1 MATIKGTNYSDSLY
15 GGAEAD
21 SIFGYNGNDTLKG
34 GGGAD
39 LLDGGN
45 GIDTIFYGDS
55 TVGVSVDLATG
66 RGFGGTAQG
75 DTYVSI
81 ENVYAS
87 TYNDTLTGNDGANEL
102 YGLDGND
109 VLRGGGGADRLD
121 GGNGDDIL
129 KGGGGADYLF
139 GGSGNDTADYSN
151 AGPTGDSAGL
161 VVDLANNYAAH
172 GEAWGDTFSSIE
184 NVTGSAYQDVIY
196 GNDVANVLRGYDGN
210 DQLFGYGGADFLDGG
225 NGNDRLDG
233 GTGADT
239 MKGGAGNDS
248 YYVDSASDVV
258 IEVAG
263 QGDSDDLTSS
273 TSYALSANAEIEFM
287 YTTNQNSTVAL
298 NFTGNDFNQYMSG
311 NEGGNVLSGLGGA
324 DSLSGRGGNDVLLGG
339 EGDDLLFGGAGA
351 DQMSGGGGADQF
363 VYYLTS
369 ETGSVPGAFDIITDF
384 NAAQGDR
391 INVSQMDANW
401 QVAGN
406 QDWTF
411 IGSTGGPFTAAGQIA
426 VGTDGTNTFIIL
438 NDDNNFNDAVAIQV
452 SGVQNVDAS
461 WFVL

>member
-129 KGGGGADYLF
+129 KGGGGADYLV
-139 GGSGNDTADYSN
+139 GARAMIRRITARPARPGTSGA
-151 AGPTGDSAGL
+151 
-161 VVDLANNYAAH
+161 
-172 GEAWGDTFSSIE
+172 
-184 NVTGSAYQDVIY
+184 
-196 GNDVANVLRGYDGN
+196 
-210 DQLFGYGGADFLDGG
+210 
-225 NGNDRLDG
+225 
-233 GTGADT
+233 
-239 MKGGAGNDS
+239 
-248 YYVDSASDVV
+248 
-258 IEVAG
+258 
-263 QGDSDDLTSS
+263 
-273 TSYALSANAEIEFM
+273 
-287 YTTNQNSTVAL
+287 
-298 NFTGNDFNQYMSG
+298 
-311 NEGGNVLSGLGGA
+311 
-324 DSLSGRGGNDVLLGG
+324 
-339 EGDDLLFGGAGA
+339 
-351 DQMSGGGGADQF
+351 
-363 VYYLTS
+363 
-369 ETGSVPGAFDIITDF
+369 
-384 NAAQGDR
+384 
-391 INVSQMDANW
+391 
-401 QVAGN
+401 
-406 QDWTF
+406 
-411 IGSTGGPFTAAGQIA
+411 
-426 VGTDGTNTFIIL
+426 
-438 NDDNNFNDAVAIQV
+438 
-452 SGVQNVDAS
+452 
-461 WFVL
+461 